1 MHRNDING
9 GDGGDGRQCRLP
21 TRSIVGR
28 RHCRLLACYSGAAG
42 IDITSRTFSVSEFG
56 FMMNLP
62 NLITFSRLLGVPFLL
77 YGLYDP
83 SVQSRWICVA
93 IFVVAAATDWLDG
106 YLARKL
112 NQITDLGKFL
122 DPLVDKLL
130 VLAPLLVLIELGR
143 VPAWA
148 VFLILGRELT
158 IAGWRVNK
166 TTISG
171 ANIWGKLKTVSQIV
185 AIALLIAPLSE
196 AWNVAALI
204 AFWISVALT
213 LISGAI
219 YLWPEK
225 VAEEK

>member
-1 MHRNDING
+1 MVD
-9 GDGGDGRQCRLP
+9 RQSGQLYPIYQCLISSVELR
-21 TRSIVGR
+21 GYR
-28 RHCRLLACYSGAAG
+28 RKLL
-42 IDITSRTFSVSEFG
+42 G
-56 FMMNLP
+56 FVPQPNLLLDDYYNCQLSTVNCQLLYMNLP

-83 SVQSRWICVA
+83 TVQSRWICVA

-130 VLAPLLVLIELGR
+130 VLAPLLVLIELGK
-143 VPAWA
+143 VPAWG

-185 AIALLIAPLSE
+185 AIALLIAPLSD
-196 AWNVAALI
+196 AWNIPALI
-204 AFWISVALT
+204 AFWVSVALT

-219 YLWPEK
+219 YLWPSK
-225 VAEEK
+225 VADEK

>member
-1 MHRNDING
+1 MTLVGWASRPPRK
-9 GDGGDGRQCRLP
+9 DGRDAHP
-21 TRSIVGR
+21 TRKKGNYLIDDPKSESSTTTYLCLIFQLAFVLSI
-28 RHCRLLACYSGAAG
+28 
-42 IDITSRTFSVSEFG
+42 
-56 FMMNLP
+56 MNLP

-83 SVQSRWICVA
+83 SGQSRWICTA

-143 VPAWA
+143 VPAWG

-196 AWNVAALI
+196 AWNFPALI
-204 AFWISVALT
+204 AFWVSVALT

-219 YLWPEK
+219 YLWPEQEIK
-225 VAEEK
+225 EK